1 MHAQVLRHA
10 GHNVPAHKRA
20 PVHAHCILVVLQYSY
35 TCTRVPVCAAK
46 RYTTATLCPV
56 STVNLSN
63 RDGMVALRDRVT
75 SHETH
80 NDTTVNCSARALKI
94 KVLSLYV

>member
-10 GHNVPAHKRA
+10 GHDVPAHKRA
-20 PVHAHCILVVLQYSY
+20 PVPVHVHCILVVLQY
-35 TCTRVPVCAAK
+35 CNTRTHVPVCAAK

-56 STVNLSN
+56 STV
-63 RDGMVALRDRVT
+63 
-75 SHETH
+75 
-80 NDTTVNCSARALKI
+80 